1 VARAVDVSVVTF
13 FRFVFNVRDGD
24 RNGFGSVADGTAL
37 RDIGVGFDLS
47 EAFRR
52 LNSQNGARQRGFTMV
67 NVTDRADVNV
77 RLSSLESFLRHANSP
92 YN

>member
-1 VARAVDVSVVTF
+1 
-13 FRFVFNVRDGD
+13 
-24 RNGFGSVADGTAL
+24 
-37 RDIGVGFDLS
+37 
-47 EAFRR
+47 
-52 LNSQNGARQRGFTMV
+52 MV